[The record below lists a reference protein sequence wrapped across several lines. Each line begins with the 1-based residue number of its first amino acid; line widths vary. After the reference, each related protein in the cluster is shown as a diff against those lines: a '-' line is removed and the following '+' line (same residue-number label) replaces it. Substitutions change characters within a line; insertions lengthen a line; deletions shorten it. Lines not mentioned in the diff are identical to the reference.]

1 LNDAKQLMKKLNYK
15 LICHIEAI
23 KYIQEEL
30 DNANVSIKEVVS
42 VTDAISDILTELE
55 QKLKEE

>member
-1 LNDAKQLMKKLNYK
+1 MKKLNYK